1 MRSVRFSAV
10 ELAKILIEAEAES
23 AAELLGA
30 KQARRAGE
38 LASDIREYLL
48 GIVRERLKD
57 VDGKLR
63 DGLHGLV
70 RKVIL
75 SLEGEVV
82 PDHKFLSLLFAPL
95 LADSSNRVTESALQ
109 TLQHLASKTRRLK

>member
-10 ELAKILIEAEAES
+10 EFAKVLIEAEVDSATALLAAKQPRR
-23 AAELLGA
+23 AAELT
-30 KQARRAGE
+30 
-38 LASDIREYLL
+38 SDIREYLL

-63 DGLHGLV
+63 DGLHALV

-75 SLEGEVV
+75 TLETEVV
-82 PDHKFLSLLFAPL
+82 GEQRFLSQLFGPL

-109 TLQHLASKTRRLK
+109 TVQHLASKTKKLK